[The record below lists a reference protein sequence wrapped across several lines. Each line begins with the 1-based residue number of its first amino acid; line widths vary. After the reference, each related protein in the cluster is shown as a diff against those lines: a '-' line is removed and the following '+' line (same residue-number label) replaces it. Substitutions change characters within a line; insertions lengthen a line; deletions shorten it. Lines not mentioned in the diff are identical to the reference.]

1 MTRRDQ
7 LGTAAIVA
15 LFAAYVAFRFW
26 RLTASCLWFDEIFS
40 VHAAS
45 RPWSSILGFVAQDL
59 IHPPLFYILLKLWTM
74 VGGEGLLWVRMF
86 PFAFAAVALI
96 PLYFLARDLRLRT
109 PQTILAIAFIA
120 SSGTL
125 IKYAQEVRMYS
136 VVICVS
142 LFSIWLFVRFFY
154 LGKNIWILT
163 AVNAVLIYT
172 HYFGWLLVLSEVIVI
187 VALQRIKIRQMLI
200 MLGILIAAAAPWVIY
215 VYEVSVTTTGL
226 AQNIGWIGA
235 PGIRDTVNFAFD
247 LIEPFY
253 FEQNSNDA
261 ASMFVFTVPIAL
273 ILFASFIVF
282 LADFDKAEERDRSN
296 FKMMAILAGVP
307 IVVAY
312 AASWVLPYSIWG
324 TRHLLFVLAPLAIVA
339 SIAIIGISPKIVR
352 VSAIALIS
360 AAIVF
365 AFVARATTPPKTF
378 IWCAWEEFA
387 ATVPDSVPVTIYTFE
402 DLVAYDTW
410 FAVRERPNISVKKV
424 NGIEGIDEDRAFF
437 IPRGFSAI
445 ETVEENAITGD
456 RFYIA
461 FRSQDWNEK
470 HPPLR
475 NLLNRGYVL
484 SEPVKFEAPGITAFL
499 VEVRKKQ

>member
-1 MTRRDQ
+1 MTKRAH
-7 LGTAAIVA
+7 LETAAIVA

-45 RPWSSILGFVAQDL
+45 QPWSSILGFVAQDL
-59 IHPPLFYILLKLWTM
+59 IHPPLFYILLKIWTT
-74 VGGEGLLWVRMF
+74 VGGESVLWARMF
-86 PFAFAAVALI
+86 PFAFAAAALI

-109 PQTILAIAFIA
+109 SQTLLAIAFIA

-136 VVICVS
+136 VVLCVS

-163 AVNAVLIYT
+163 AVNAVLVYT
-172 HYFGWLLVLSEVIVI
+172 HYFGWLLVLSEVIAI
-187 VALQRIKIRQMLI
+187 IALQRIKIRQMLI
-200 MLGILIAAAAPWVIY
+200 MLGILIVAAAPWLIY
-215 VYEVSVTTTGL
+215 VYEVSVSTTGL

-235 PGIRDTVNFAFD
+235 PGIKDTVNFAFD

-261 ASMFVFTVPIAL
+261 MSMFVFTVPIAL
-273 ILFASFIVF
+273 ILFASFIIF
-282 LADFDKAEERDRSN
+282 LADFATAEERDRSN
-296 FKMMAILAGVP
+296 FKMLAVLAGVP

-324 TRHLLFVLAPLAIVA
+324 TRHLLFVLTPLAIVGA
-339 SIAIIGISPKIVR
+339 IAINGISSKIVR
-352 VSAIALIS
+352 VSAISLIS

-365 AFVARATTPPKTF
+365 AFLAHAATPPKSF
-378 IWCAWEEFA
+378 IWCAWEQFA
-387 ATVPDSVPVTIYTFE
+387 AKVPDTEPVTIYTFE

-410 FAVRERPNISVKKV
+410 FAVRNRPNIAVKKV
-424 NGIEGIDEDRAFF
+424 NGIEGLEEDRAFF

-445 ETVEENAITGD
+445 ESVDKSGITGD
-456 RFYIA
+456 HFFLA
-461 FRSQDWNEK
+461 FRDSMWNEK
-470 HPPLR
+470 HPPLHE
-475 NLLNRGYVL
+475 LIQRGYEVG
-484 SEPVKFEAPGITAFL
+484 EPVVFEAQGNLAFL

>member
-1 MTRRDQ
+1 MIKREH

-26 RLTASCLWFDEIFS
+26 RLTAACLWFDEIFS

-59 IHPPLFYILLKLWTM
+59 IHPPLFYLLLKLWTT
-74 VGGEGLLWVRMF
+74 VGGEGLFWVRMF
-86 PFAFAAVALI
+86 PFAFAAAALI

-109 PQTILAIAFIA
+109 PQAVLAIAFIA

-136 VVICVS
+136 VVFCVS

-163 AVNAVLIYT
+163 AVNAVLICT
-172 HYFGWLLVLSEVIVI
+172 HYFGWLLVVAQMVAI
-187 VALQRIKIRQMLI
+187 VAFQRIKIRQMLI
-200 MLGILIAAAAPWVIY
+200 MLGILIVVFAPWIVY
-215 VYEVSVTTTGL
+215 VYETSVATTGL
-226 AQNIGWIGA
+226 AQNIGWIGT
-235 PGIRDTVNFAFD
+235 PGIKDTVSFGFD

-253 FEQNSNDA
+253 FDQNNKDA
-261 ASMFVFTVPIAL
+261 PSMFVFTVPIAL
-273 ILFASFIVF
+273 ILFASLIIY
-282 LADFDKAEERDRSN
+282 LADFGTVDERERSN
-296 FKMMAILAGVP
+296 FRLLAVLAGAPVA
-307 IVVAY
+307 VAY
-312 AASWVLPYSIWG
+312 VASWILPYSIWG
-324 TRHLLFVLAPLAIVA
+324 TRHLIFVLAPLAIVA
-339 SIAIIGISPKIVR
+339 SIAINGISAKVVR
-352 VSAIALIS
+352 VSAVALIS

-387 ATVPDSVPVTIYTFE
+387 AKVPDSGPLTIYTFE

-424 NGIEGIDEDRAFF
+424 NGIEGLDEDRAFF

-445 ETVEENAITGD
+445 ETIDEKAITVG

-461 FRSQDWNEK
+461 YRSLEWNEK

-475 NLLNRGYVL
+475 NLINKGYEL
-484 SEPVKFEAPGITAFL
+484 GEPVVFEAQGNLAFL